1 MQPSGTTG
9 KKFSWLQTASDA
21 SARTGRLETPHGSA
35 ETPLF
40 MPVGTKA
47 TVKGLAPDRLR
58 EAGIQ
63 VVLANAYHLMLRPG
77 EKIVEAM
84 GGLQSFMAWNGP
96 VLTDSG
102 GYQIFSLARLT
113 RVDDEAAVF
122 RSHIDGERIVLT
134 PERAIEVQEAL
145 GADIIMQL
153 DHCVAYPCEKSK
165 VAEALKRTTLWARRS
180 ASAKCRDEQALFGI
194 VQGGVH
200 TDLRR
205 QSAQELAEMDFPGYA
220 VGGLCVGEE
229 PGQRV
234 EALEAA
240 LECMPTD
247 RPRYLMGIGEPR
259 DIFAAVARGVDMFDC
274 VLPTRNGRNAS
285 AFTPEGP
292 IRLRG
297 RRFKTDSGPLGAD
310 CDCFVCGRF
319 TRAYI
324 RHLFNAGEML
334 GPMLVSLHNVRF
346 FARLFSEVREA
357 IGGGN
362 FAAFSKAFLDR
373 YGGGV

>member
-1 MQPSGTTG
+1 
-9 KKFSWLQTASDA
+9 
-21 SARTGRLETPHGSA
+21 
-35 ETPLF
+35 
-40 MPVGTKA
+40 
-47 TVKGLAPDRLR
+47 
-58 EAGIQ
+58 
-63 VVLANAYHLMLRPG
+63 
-77 EKIVEAM
+77 
-84 GGLQSFMAWNGP
+84 
-96 VLTDSG
+96 
-102 GYQIFSLARLT
+102 
-113 RVDDEAAVF
+113 
-122 RSHIDGERIVLT
+122 
-134 PERAIEVQEAL
+134 
-145 GADIIMQL
+145 
-153 DHCVAYPCEKSK
+153 
-165 VAEALKRTTLWARRS
+165 
-180 ASAKCRDEQALFGI
+180 
-194 VQGGVH
+194 
-200 TDLRR
+200 
-205 QSAQELAEMDFPGYA
+205 MDFPGYA